1 MTMGRLRDSEDGF
14 TLVELMV
21 VVLII
26 GILVSIAVPV
36 YLSASASAQSK
47 SCQANQRTISGAAAM
62 YADTGGS
69 VSGAS
74 FADGSRA
81 NRLVPVTVRT
91 TSLRSRGISP
101 ATTEQMPTSRWGI
114 GSSSPFAFGPIRA
127 TLLLDSAPSSSSQT
141 QLSSHHAEIGAVAW
155 LEPPVSTPASP
166 QSS

>member
-74 FADGSRA
+74 FGEFAPGGSGWFA
-81 NRLVPVTVRT
+81 ILVPGWIK
-91 TSLRSRGISP
+91 S
-101 ATTEQMPTSRWGI
+101 QPTC
-114 GSSSPFAFGPIRA
+114 
-127 TLLLDSAPSSSSQT
+127 PSD
-141 QLSSHHAEIGAVAW
+141 GADYLVAITGDIAGDNGADADFK
-155 LEPPVSTPASP
+155 VGHRV
-166 QSS
+166 Q